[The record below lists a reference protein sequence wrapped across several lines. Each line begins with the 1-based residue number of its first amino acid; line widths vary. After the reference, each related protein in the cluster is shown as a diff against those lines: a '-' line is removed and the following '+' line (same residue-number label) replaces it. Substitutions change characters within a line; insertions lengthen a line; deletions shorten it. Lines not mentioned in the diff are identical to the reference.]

1 MLFWALPRMELSFLA
16 RLATRSNVAVKDKQ
30 VIAAIFYFFS
40 LPPPSTRAFSFH
52 LRLIALGGSEREERK
67 KRD

>member
-16 RLATRSNVAVKDKQ
+16 RLATRSKVAVKDKQ

-40 LPPPSTRAFSFH
+40 LPPPSTKLAHFFF
-52 LRLIALGGSEREERK
+52 IC
-67 KRD
+67 D